1 MLREER
7 VVPSGWEVARGR
19 KTHGL
24 QYGFRIRLPLRREF
38 IVRPLL
44 RVVPAIRGKRCFL
57 FSPDQAVP
65 RGTAAAGKFQNEK
78 RRSSQCFLRS
88 HSCPPAVWGIL
99 IAAAAALVVTVV
111 LTCRASSLSTRK
123 MVTIAMLIA
132 VYVVLSLVGTLN
144 LWWIRI
150 SVDSLPIILGALLYG
165 PVGGLLVGLLGSL
178 MNQLITYGLRATTV
192 LWVIPAAARGLM
204 IGAYAKK
211 CHFELSSAKIVGVL
225 CVTAVVVT
233 ALNTGAMYLD
243 SVINGYYNYAYVF
256 GGVIT
261 RVIAGVATA
270 LVMSFVAPPVV
281 GMLDRSLR
289 TVRTAQ

>member
-1 MLREER
+1 MSLQIEALS
-7 VVPSGWEVARGR
+7 PIMWTIIIAVA
-19 KTHGL
+19 L
-24 QYGFRIRLPLRREF
+24 
-38 IVRPLL
+38 V
-44 RVVPAIRGKRCFL
+44 
-57 FSPDQAVP
+57 
-65 RGTAAAGKFQNEK
+65 
-78 RRSSQCFLRS
+78 
-88 HSCPPAVWGIL
+88 L
-99 IAAAAALVVTVV
+99 IAAVVFTWK
-111 LTCRASSLSTRK
+111 SSAMSTRK
-123 MVTIAMLIA
+123 MVTIAMLTA
-132 VYVVLSLVGTLN
+132 VYVVLNFAGTVRLG
-144 LWWIRI
+144 WINI
-150 SVDSLPIILGALLYG
+150 SVASLPIILGALLYG

-178 MNQLITYGLRATTV
+178 MNQLITYGLTVTTV

-211 CHFELSSAKIVGVL
+211 CHFELSRAKIVGIL

-233 ALNTGAMYLD
+233 ALNTGAIYLD

>member
-1 MLREER
+1 MFPEIAQL
-7 VVPSGWEVARGR
+7 S
-19 KTHGL
+19 
-24 QYGFRIRLPLRREF
+24 
-38 IVRPLL
+38 
-44 RVVPAIRGKRCFL
+44 
-57 FSPDQAVP
+57 
-65 RGTAAAGKFQNEK
+65 
-78 RRSSQCFLRS
+78 
-88 HSCPPAVWGIL
+88 PAVWGIL

-150 SVDSLPIILGALLYG
+150 SVDSLPIILGALLY
-165 PVGGLLVGLLGSL
+165 VGGLLVGLLGSL
-178 MNQLITYGLRATTV
+178 MNQLITYGLTATTV
-192 LWVIPAAARGLM
+192 LWVIPAAVRGLM

-281 GMLDRSLR
+281 GMLDSSLR
-289 TVRTAQ
+289 SVRTAQ

>member
-1 MLREER
+1 MFPEIAQL
-7 VVPSGWEVARGR
+7 S
-19 KTHGL
+19 
-24 QYGFRIRLPLRREF
+24 
-38 IVRPLL
+38 
-44 RVVPAIRGKRCFL
+44 
-57 FSPDQAVP
+57 
-65 RGTAAAGKFQNEK
+65 
-78 RRSSQCFLRS
+78 
-88 HSCPPAVWGIL
+88 PAVWGIL

-178 MNQLITYGLRATTV
+178 MNQLITYGLTATTV

-211 CHFELSSAKIVGVL
+211 CHFELSGAKIVGVL

-233 ALNTGAMYLD
+233 ALNTGAMYID
-243 SVINGYYNYAYVF
+243 SVIYNYYSYAYVF
-256 GGVIT
+256 GGLVVRI
-261 RVIAGVATA
+261 ISGAATA
-270 LVMSFVAPPVV
+270 VLMVFVAPPVV
-281 GMLDRSLR
+281 NLLNRSLD

>member
-1 MLREER
+1 MFPEIAQL
-7 VVPSGWEVARGR
+7 
-19 KTHGL
+19 
-24 QYGFRIRLPLRREF
+24 
-38 IVRPLL
+38 
-44 RVVPAIRGKRCFL
+44 
-57 FSPDQAVP
+57 SP
-65 RGTAAAGKFQNEK
+65 T
-78 RRSSQCFLRS
+78 
-88 HSCPPAVWGIL
+88 VWGIL

-178 MNQLITYGLRATTV
+178 MNQLITYGLTATTV

-211 CHFELSSAKIVGVL
+211 CHFELSGAKIVGVL

-243 SVINGYYNYAYVF
+243 SVINGYYSYAYVF

-289 TVRTAQ
+289 SVRTAQ

>member
-1 MLREER
+1 M
-7 VVPSGWEVARGR
+7 
-19 KTHGL
+19 
-24 QYGFRIRLPLRREF
+24 
-38 IVRPLL
+38 
-44 RVVPAIRGKRCFL
+44 
-57 FSPDQAVP
+57 
-65 RGTAAAGKFQNEK
+65 
-78 RRSSQCFLRS
+78 
-88 HSCPPAVWGIL
+88 
-99 IAAAAALVVTVV
+99 
-111 LTCRASSLSTRK
+111 
-123 MVTIAMLIA
+123 
-132 VYVVLSLVGTLN
+132 
-144 LWWIRI
+144 
-150 SVDSLPIILGALLYG
+150 
-165 PVGGLLVGLLGSL
+165 
-178 MNQLITYGLRATTV
+178 

-256 GGVIT
+256 GGVVT